1 MIAWRRLAHEVKG
14 KEFQMITTLFI
25 IAFVGLVL
33 FGMIAS
39 TERLLNDRQDYV
51 VVDERMIDHRSRL

>member
-1 MIAWRRLAHEVKG
+1 
-14 KEFQMITTLFI
+14 MITTLFI

>member
-1 MIAWRRLAHEVKG
+1 MV
-14 KEFQMITTLFI
+14 TTLFI
-25 IAFVGLVL
+25 IALVASVL

-51 VVDERMIDHRSRL
+51 VVDERMTDHRSRL